1 MIGIVLVDE
10 DRELHEFLKLVFPK
24 EFKLFSAYS
33 GHEGIIK
40 CSESFPEIVL
50 LDIDLHDCDGF
61 DVLTSIKSSTNS
73 PSVIVYSAQSAPP
86 YVVKA
91 MKLGASDF
99 LHKPQSMYELK
110 NVLFQ
115 AITSRS
121 IMYDKIDDEVDIP
134 ELRTFIGRSKLIQK
148 VKYCILKYAKSD
160 SALLI
165 TGESGTGKDVVAEI
179 VHSLSTRKNGPYV
192 ALNCGAIPGTI
203 LESELFGSNR
213 GAFTDAV
220 NKPGSFELANG
231 GTLFLDEIGE
241 MEIHSQVKLLR
252 VIEKKQVVHVGGIR
266 NIPVDVRIIAATNS
280 DLEKAL
286 KNRTFR
292 EDLFYR
298 INTLT
303 VHIPPLRERK
313 EDIPLLV
320 DHFLSKHDID
330 YYISPLGMEK
340 LLDHRWPGNV
350 RELKNVLER
359 SILFAEDNTIV
370 PDNIQFN
377 RYF

>member
-1 MIGIVLVDE
+1 MIDIVLIDE
-10 DRELHEFLKLVFPK
+10 DRELHEFLRLVFPK
-24 EFKLFSAYS
+24 EIQLHSAYS
-33 GHEGIIK
+33 GREGVVK
-40 CSESFPEIVL
+40 CNEQFPELVL
-50 LDIDLHDCDGF
+50 LDIDVHDCDGF
-61 DVLTSIKSSTNS
+61 DVLTAIKSTTNS
-73 PSVIVYSAQSAPP
+73 PSVIIYSARSTPP

-110 NVLFQ
+110 NALFQ
-115 AITSRS
+115 AVTSRS
-121 IMYDKIDDEVDIP
+121 IMYEKIDEEVDIP
-134 ELRTFIGRSKLIQK
+134 ELRPFVGRSKLIQK
-148 VKYCILKYAKSD
+148 VKYCILKYAKAD
-160 SALLI
+160 SALLV
-165 TGESGTGKDVVAEI
+165 TGESGTGKDVVAEL
-179 VHSLSTRKNGPYV
+179 VHSLSRRKTGPYV

-266 NIPVDVRIIAATNS
+266 SIPVDVRIIAATNS
-280 DLEKAL
+280 ILEQVL
-286 KNRTFR
+286 KNGTFR
-292 EDLFYR
+292 EDLYYR

-303 VHIPPLRERK
+303 IHIPPLRERK

-320 DHFLSKHDID
+320 DHFLAKNDTD
-330 YYISPLGMEK
+330 YYISPLAMEK
-340 LLDHRWPGNV
+340 LLDHTWPGNV

-359 SILFAEDNTIV
+359 SVLLTDDNTIV
-370 PDNIQFN
+370 PDHIQFN
-377 RYF
+377 RCF

>member
-1 MIGIVLVDE
+1 MIKIVLIDE

-24 EFKLFSAYS
+24 EFKLYSAYS
-33 GHEGIIK
+33 GQEGIDK
-40 CSESFPEIVL
+40 CNEIFPDIVL
-50 LDIDLHDCDGF
+50 LDVDLHDCDGF
-61 DVLTSIKSSTNS
+61 DILSSIKYTTNS
-73 PSVIVYSAQSAPP
+73 PSVIIYSTKSSPP

-115 AITSRS
+115 ALTSRS

-134 ELRTFIGRSKLIQK
+134 ELRSFIGRSKLIQK
-148 VKYCILKYAKSD
+148 VKYSILKYANAD
-160 SALLI
+160 CALLI
-165 TGESGTGKDVVAEI
+165 TGESGTGKDVVAEL
-179 VHSLSTRKNGPYV
+179 VHSLSERRTGPYL

-266 NIPVDVRIIAATNS
+266 SISVDVRIIAATNS
-280 DLEKAL
+280 ILEVAL
-286 KNRTFR
+286 KNGTFR
-292 EDLFYR
+292 EDLYYR

-303 VHIPPLRERK
+303 IHIPPLRERK
-313 EDIPLLV
+313 EDIPLLIN
-320 DHFLSKHDID
+320 HFLSKNKKP
-330 YYISPLGMEK
+330 YYISPLATEK
-340 LLDHRWPGNV
+340 LLDHTWPGNV

-359 SILFAEDNTIV
+359 SILFAEKDTIV
-370 PDNIQFN
+370 PEHIQFS
-377 RYF
+377 R